1 MALDKSREEQMYDAV
16 IRTSERVEYI
26 NDQITLFCRK
36 IEDLQG
42 RVTALE
48 SWKIAHEAVVEHQM
62 KIDNRFLMVL
72 GVAGAFSGGVAALIV
87 WILGGFL

>member
-1 MALDKSREEQMYDAV
+1 MYDAV

-26 NDQITLFCRK
+26 NDQIDAFCKK

-48 SWKIAHEAVVEHQM
+48 SWRIAHEAVKDHQI
-62 KIDNRFLMVL
+62 KIDNRFLILL
-72 GVAGAFSGGVAALIV
+72 GIAGAFSGGVAALII
-87 WILGGFL
+87 WMTEMIF